1 MKINQCIT
9 FSRRFIHF
17 NKTAMYRVVGGLAGH
32 EFKKEI
38 CITHEVFYFVSNISI
53 ECIHEFKKELLYT
66 IGWW

>member
-1 MKINQCIT
+1 
-9 FSRRFIHF
+9 
-17 NKTAMYRVVGGLAGH
+17 MYRVVGGLAGH

-66 IGWW
+66 MGGGK